1 MALTGMIAFIAYPEF
16 VARYIVDPS
25 VFRIT
30 YQFLLV
36 SVLGGAI
43 AYLYKLLE
51 LGREQRRYLREMH
64 KELLDAFNKA
74 KMVRRELRARLGTK
88 DKVNPAFRIT
98 AEEYEKQMAR
108 LGESQLVFEVYAK
121 RALDQGL
128 WFKGAH
134 DLGNALDEL
143 ERYLNK
149 ILKEYQEKLVIFNG
163 DPPDLEIDQLE
174 YLVEFIGPYTKKSS
188 FEREFKFRI
197 RDALGALGSA
207 GLK

>member
-1 MALTGMIAFIAYPEF
+1 
-16 VARYIVDPS
+16 
-25 VFRIT
+25 
-30 YQFLLV
+30 
-36 SVLGGAI
+36 
-43 AYLYKLLE
+43 
-51 LGREQRRYLREMH
+51 
-64 KELLDAFNKA
+64 
-74 KMVRRELRARLGTK
+74 MVRRELRARLGTK